1 MNQPN
6 RTTRGKHTNFFPAPH
21 MPFDS
26 DKFRNVLSHAERD
39 FLMVLCHLSNRHAGK
54 DGWFWHTD
62 KSFNTKDG
70 RQRGFETYGFGTST
84 CKRSRKKLTALGLIE
99 IKPGTVERGLW
110 PVTMYKINPQL
121 MSTGDHYGLR
131 SKTTMNSGPGPP

>member
-21 MPFDS
+21 TPFDS

-39 FLMVLCHLSNRHAGK
+39 FLMVLCHLSNRHGGK

-70 RQRGFETYGFGTST
+70 RQRGFEAYGFGTST
-84 CKRSRKKLTALGLIE
+84 CKRVRKKLIALGLIE
-99 IKPGTVERGLW
+99 TRTKSPEHGRWGGTQYR
-110 PVTMYKINPQL
+110 INPQL
-121 MSTGDHYGLR
+121 MSIGDHSGPR
-131 SKTTMNSGPGPP
+131 SKTTVNSGPGPP